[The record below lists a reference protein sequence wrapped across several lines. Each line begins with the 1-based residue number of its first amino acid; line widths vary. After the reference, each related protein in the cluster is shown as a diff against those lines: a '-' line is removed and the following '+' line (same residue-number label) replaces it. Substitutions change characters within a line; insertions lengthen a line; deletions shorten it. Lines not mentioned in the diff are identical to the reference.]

1 MTDDRI
7 TGKTRLAAVIGNPV
21 EHSISPQLHNTLS
34 RYMGTDLAY
43 IPVKVEKEMLDTAV
57 QGFCAMGFVGVN
69 VTIPHKKEIVS
80 FVDRVS
86 DEAQLVGAVNT
97 IKICRHGI
105 EGYNTDGEGFVR
117 SFREDTGSSFG
128 NKTVVILGAGGAA
141 RSIAFSVV
149 REGAANVIILNRTLS
164 KAEQLCTAV
173 SKVTGAALKPVAACS
188 AERKD
193 VIGTCDIVI
202 NTTPV
207 GMYPD
212 TENMPVDVD
221 MAFSSSQT
229 VYDIIYN
236 PPRTRLLQKA
246 ENCGCM
252 TANGLGML
260 VYQGIA
266 AYEIWM
272 DIIVPGQIC
281 TRLYDDLK
289 KYMLNKGF

>member
-1 MTDDRI
+1 MTDERI
-7 TGKTRLAAVIGNPV
+7 TGKTRLAAVVGNPV

-34 RYMGTDLAY
+34 RYMGIDFAY
-43 IPVKVEKEMLDTAV
+43 VPVKVGKGMLNAAV
-57 QGFCAMGFVGVN
+57 QGFRAMGFVGFN
-69 VTIPHKKEIVS
+69 VTIPYKREVS
-80 FVDRVS
+80 GFMDRVS
-86 DEAQLVGAVNT
+86 DEARVVGAVNT
-97 IKICRHGI
+97 VRICKDGV

-117 SFREDTGSSFG
+117 SFREDTGSSFS

-149 REGAANVIILNRTLS
+149 REGAPNVYILNRTLS
-164 KAEQLCTAV
+164 KAEQLCKAV
-173 SKVTGAALKPVAACS
+173 SKVTGAALKPLAAYG
-188 AERKD
+188 AEGKD
-193 VIGTCDIVI
+193 VLSTCDIVI

-207 GMYPD
+207 GMYPH
-212 TENMPVDVD
+212 TENMPVDQDIV
-221 MAFSSSQT
+221 FSSNQT
-229 VYDIIYN
+229 VYDTIYN

-246 ENCGCM
+246 ESCGCR

-272 DIIVPGQIC
+272 DIAVPNEIC

-289 KYMLNKGF
+289 KYMFNKGF